1 MAKGTRF
8 VACRGRCWRLQKAF
22 GAGAVLRR
30 PSHIFSMSWLVA
42 SPPIERRHTRQ
53 RISEER
59 RRKALLLSRRL
70 PAITISQCQ
79 RTGPH
84 ARRERKRENV
94 TQDFGHCG
102 LARKASPCRN
112 PTRRQ

>member
-59 RRKALLLSRRL
+59 RRKALLLSQRL
-70 PAITISQCQ
+70 PTITIRQCQ
-79 RTGPH
+79 RAGPH
-84 ARRERKRENV
+84 ARRDRKRENV
-94 TQDFGHCG
+94 IQTLCHFR
-102 LARKASPCRN
+102 LP
-112 PTRRQ
+112 PTAPP